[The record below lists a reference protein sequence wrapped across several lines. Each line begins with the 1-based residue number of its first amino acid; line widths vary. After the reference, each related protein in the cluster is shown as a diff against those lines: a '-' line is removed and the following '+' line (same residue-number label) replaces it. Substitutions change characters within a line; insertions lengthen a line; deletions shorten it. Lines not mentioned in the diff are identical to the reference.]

1 MAKAVYLGSFDPVHN
16 GHVDIAKRATILF
29 DELVIGVYD
38 IPPKALM
45 FTTQERVDLFRQS
58 VGGLPNVQVESFNGL
73 APEFAHSV
81 GAKFILRGLRAGFDF
96 ETEFEMAL
104 MWRHLKPDI
113 DVVCMMSALEF
124 QFVYSSR
131 IREVAQLG
139 GNIDSL
145 VPKHVSAALKA
156 KSNPLA

>member
-16 GHVDIAKRATILF
+16 GHIDIAMRATLLF
-29 DELVIGVYD
+29 DELVIGIYD

-45 FTTQERVDLFRQS
+45 FTTKERVELFERS
-58 VGGLPNVQVESFNGL
+58 MAGIPNVQVESFNGL
-73 APEFAHSV
+73 APEFAHNI
-81 GAKFILRGLRAGFDF
+81 GANFILRGLRAGFDF

-104 MWRHLKPDI
+104 MWRHLDPQI
-113 DVVCMMSALEF
+113 DVVCMMSKLEY

-131 IREVAQLG
+131 IREVALLG

-145 VPKHVSAALKA
+145 VPKHVSAALKT
-156 KSNPLA
+156 KITPIL